1 MKYVYIAVNKDKGL
15 IKVGSTNN
23 IEDRQVRLDTPPRDR
38 GLVIMKH
45 MAIPSDSRAYSWA
58 IESLLRNDLNRYAVV
73 HTTFDTFK
81 YNTAE
86 FRPLSYVNHFERKVK
101 NAIKKIGKGSL

>member
-1 MKYVYIAVNKDKGL
+1 MQFVYIAVNKEKGL
-15 IKVGSTNN
+15 IKVGSTND
-23 IEDRQVRLDTPPRDR
+23 IQDRQARLDREPRDR
-38 GLVIMKH
+38 GLVIMKY
-45 MAIPSDSRAYSWA
+45 AALPCEDRAYLWA
-58 IESLLRNDLNRYAVV
+58 VESLLRNDLNRYAVV

-86 FRPLSYVNHFERKVK
+86 FRPLSYVNHFERKVR